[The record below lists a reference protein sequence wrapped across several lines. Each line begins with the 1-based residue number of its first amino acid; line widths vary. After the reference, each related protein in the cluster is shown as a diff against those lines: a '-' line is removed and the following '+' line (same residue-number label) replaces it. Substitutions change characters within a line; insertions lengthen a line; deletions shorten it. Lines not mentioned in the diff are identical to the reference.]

1 MKTLAQNYG
10 DSAYS
15 HKPTGGENF
24 SPTHWSKRKI
34 VSNDNLMKL
43 QKLITL
49 DNVNANDG
57 IRTQVTNCECQG
69 ACQHNCLNGCEGNC
83 VGDCENGCKAACMTN
98 CVNNMS

>member
-43 QKLITL
+43 QKLISL
-49 DNVNANDG
+49 DNVNANDE
-57 IRTQVTNCECQG
+57 INIQDAKCECQ
-69 ACQHNCLNGCEGNC
+69 AKCQQGCTDCCVSDCYHEYNENSCLPFWET
-83 VGDCENGCKAACMTN
+83 EL
-98 CVNNMS
+98 

>member
-43 QKLITL
+43 QKLISL
-49 DNVNANDG
+49 DNVNPNDE
-57 IRTQVTNCECQG
+57 INIQETNCECR
-69 ACQHNCLNGCEGNC
+69 AMCEASCADCC
-83 VGDCENGCKAACMTN
+83 VSDCYHEKNDNYCSPFGEQ
-98 CVNNMS
+98 

>member
-1 MKTLAQNYG
+1 MEEKIMKTLAQNYG

-43 QKLITL
+43 QKLISL
-49 DNVNANDG
+49 DNVNANDT
-57 IRTQVTNCECQG
+57 INIQDAKCECR
-69 ACQHNCLNGCEGNC
+69 AMCEASCADCC
-83 VGDCENGCKAACMTN
+83 VEKCYHEKNDNYCPPFGEQ
-98 CVNNMS
+98 